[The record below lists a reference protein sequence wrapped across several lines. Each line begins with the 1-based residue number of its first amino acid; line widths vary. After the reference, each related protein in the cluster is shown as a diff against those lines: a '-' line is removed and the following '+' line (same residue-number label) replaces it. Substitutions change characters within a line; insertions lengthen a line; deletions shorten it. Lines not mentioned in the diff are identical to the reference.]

1 MGIAVTE
8 FYYAHLLKPN
18 IRDRLISLCI
28 SHTLTIDNGLWL
40 ASNISAFINLR
51 HLSLIDIKRSCFE
64 LMLNTSASNTSLVI
78 FNVHYTE
85 YYRAAYT
92 FKDVPEGAYYKKIFR
107 LFPLLRVC
115 HLRFWR
121 YIYDTLDSQI
131 VLPLNKPFIPI
142 ETNHSNLQSFV
153 LRECSPAFLSHLL
166 QYYPQLE
173 ELTFDLSTPWLPD
186 KHPLLNNYKN
196 QISRIDKRLVPNLR
210 RLKITLKYDTNAMDL
225 LDQLFDHNVLF
236 SLTKF
241 TLEGMVTGPNV
252 VSKLLSMLCHQC
264 SYTYI
269 VRWIVKTTISLSNTS
284 SILLNTLQQLKERIP
299 IELEL
304 CLYNDSYSIKAFTLP
319 RKDKSLYAY
328 KQSHWPYSLSRALN
342 NRLTC
347 INQITLDGRYSQTND
362 ECLSYLLTIVS
373 CQQITSLTIDDPFD
387 LCQLRLLLSKTIHL
401 RTLELLYYFDYDL
414 DDERNKQNVIKLFND
429 TSLCNILM
437 SNGLKKLHFYTDW
450 QYPDTIGIVSL
461 IVKQLPHLEIIE
473 LNCHDGSQVPET
485 LHILING
492 LPKLNFIIF
501 HTLLTG
507 ENEQESKMRD
517 LPNRCKRAYRL
528 ENLRELAHAT
538 ILHVWL
544 Q

>member
-8 FYYAHLLKPN
+8 FYYAHLLQPN
-18 IRDRLISLCI
+18 IRNRLISLCI
-28 SHTLTIDNGLWL
+28 SHTLAIDNGLWL

-92 FKDVPEGAYYKKIFR
+92 FKDVPEGAYYKRIFR

-173 ELTFDLSTPWLPD
+173 ELTFDLSTPWLPN

-252 VSKLLSMLCHQC
+252 VSK
-264 SYTYI
+264 
-269 VRWIVKTTISLSNTS
+269 WIVKTTISLSNTS
-284 SILLNTLQQLKERIP
+284 SILLNTLQQLKGRIP

-328 KQSHWPYSLSRALN
+328 KYINKNIVHVQSHWPYSLSRALN

-347 INQITLDGRYSQTND
+347 INQITLD
-362 ECLSYLLTIVS
+362 
-373 CQQITSLTIDDPFD
+373 
-387 LCQLRLLLSKTIHL
+387 
-401 RTLELLYYFDYDL
+401 

-450 QYPDTIGIVSL
+450 QYSDMIGIVSL

>member
-8 FYYAHLLKPN
+8 FYYAHLLQPN

-28 SHTLTIDNGLWL
+28 SHTLAIDNGLWL

-92 FKDVPEGAYYKKIFR
+92 FKDVPEGAYYKRIFR

-153 LRECSPAFLSHLL
+153 LRECSSAFLSHLL

-241 TLEGMVTGPNV
+241 TLEGMVTGSNV
-252 VSKLLSMLCHQC
+252 VS
-264 SYTYI
+264 
-269 VRWIVKTTISLSNTS
+269 
-284 SILLNTLQQLKERIP
+284 
-299 IELEL
+299 
-304 CLYNDSYSIKAFTLP
+304 
-319 RKDKSLYAY
+319 

-450 QYPDTIGIVSL
+450 QYPDIIGIVSL

-507 ENEQESKMRD
+507 ENEQKSKMRD